1 MSCFVDTETPTK
13 WKKLT
18 SLFFWWC
25 HAACRIFVPK
35 KRERNPLPSSFIKWF
50 AVQSPAYPCV
60 CVCVC
65 ICVCVFV
72 YVCVCVSLCVCVCA
86 CVFVCVCVCAP
97 TARVRAVLSHFS
109 RTRFFVTP
117 WAVALQAPLS
127 MGFSR
132 QEDWSGLPGP
142 PPGDLPHPGMA
153 SASLM
158 SLALEGGLF
167 TTSATREALLSPI

>member
-1 MSCFVDTETPTK
+1 MQQAGSVYPKTEKEIPSPLLSENGLLGRAP
-13 WKKLT
+13 LT
-18 SLFFWWC
+18 
-25 HAACRIFVPK
+25 H
-35 KRERNPLPSSFIKWF
+35 
-50 AVQSPAYPCV
+50 V

-65 ICVCVFV
+65 V
-72 YVCVCVSLCVCVCA
+72 YVCVCVCVWVCVYVCVC
-86 CVFVCVCVCAP
+86 VCVCVCAP

-109 RTRFFVTP
+109 RARFFVTP

>member
-1 MSCFVDTETPTK
+1 MPCSMQDLCTQKER
-13 WKKLT
+13 KK
-18 SLFFWWC
+18 SPPLFFHKMVC
-25 HAACRIFVPK
+25 CAEPR
-35 KRERNPLPSSFIKWF
+35 LP
-50 AVQSPAYPCV
+50 V

-65 ICVCVFV
+65 LYMCVCVFV

-97 TARVRAVLSHFS
+97 TARMRAVLSHFS